1 MRVKWMSKSNVI
13 VVKVSVVTCVEKS
26 PGATTQSFQN
36 CWLNRCSVS
45 LRK

>member
-1 MRVKWMSKSNVI
+1 MCVEWMSKSNVI
-13 VVKVSVVTCVEKS
+13 VVKGSVVTCVEKS
-26 PGATTQSFQN
+26 AGATTQSFQN